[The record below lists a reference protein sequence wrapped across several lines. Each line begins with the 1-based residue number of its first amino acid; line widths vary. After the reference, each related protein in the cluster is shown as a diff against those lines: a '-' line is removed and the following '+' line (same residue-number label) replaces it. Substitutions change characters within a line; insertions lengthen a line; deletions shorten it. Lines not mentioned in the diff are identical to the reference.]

1 MNKVLKSAAAILI
14 AVSMSTISAPAM
26 AAESAPQQIL
36 VGTQPVSDNPSEV
49 PAFLG
54 GDLHGLTTQTLS
66 VDGYGDIVAT
76 IDNDSGEITG
86 TYPDG
91 STKTITAKDGAQALQ
106 AQLNDATPEQVSN
119 LQASMQERVTKE
131 QVCPYVVGLVG
142 AGHSFAWGQVLAM
155 AAVNP
160 GIALL
165 AALGEGA
172 FWVWVSTHC

>member
-1 MNKVLKSAAAILI
+1 MLVAA
-14 AVSMSTISAPAM
+14 SMFTTPAPAM
-26 AAESAPQQIL
+26 AAESAPQQVL
-36 VGTQPVSDNPSEV
+36 TGTQPVSDNPSEI

-54 GDLHGLTTQTLS
+54 GELHGLTTQTLS

-91 STKTITAKDGAQALQ
+91 STKTITARAAAQALQ
-106 AQLNDATPEQVSN
+106 ARLSDATPEQTAN

-131 QVCPYVVGLVG
+131 QVCPYLVGLVG
-142 AGHSFAWGQVLAM
+142 SGHAYAWGQVLAM

-160 GIALL
+160 AIALL

>member
-1 MNKVLKSAAAILI
+1 MLKAVAAISI
-14 AVSMSTISAPAM
+14 AVSMYTVPAQAM
-26 AAESAPQQIL
+26 AAESSPQQTL
-36 VGTQPVSDNPSEV
+36 AGTQPVSDNLSET

-54 GDLHGLTTQTLS
+54 GELHGLTTQTLS

-91 STKTITAKDGAQALQ
+91 STKTITAVDGARVLQ
-106 AQLNDATPEQVSN
+106 DRLSDGTPEQIAN
-119 LQASMQERVTKE
+119 LQVSMQSRISKA

-142 AGHSFAWGQVLAM
+142 TGHAFAWGQVLAL

-160 GIALL
+160 AIALL

>member
-1 MNKVLKSAAAILI
+1 MRKLPKSAAAILI
-14 AVSMSTISAPAM
+14 AVSMSTISVPAM
-26 AAESAPQQIL
+26 AAESAPQQTL
-36 VGTQPVSDNPSEV
+36 TGTQPVSGNPSET

-54 GDLHGLTTQTLS
+54 GELHGLTTQTLS

-91 STKTITAKDGAQALQ
+91 STKTITAKDAAQALQ
-106 AQLNDATPEQVSN
+106 THLNEATPEQIAN

-131 QVCPYVVGLVG
+131 QVCPYIVGLVG
-142 AGHSFAWGQVLAM
+142 TGHAFAWGQVLAM

-160 GIALL
+160 AIALL
-165 AALGEGA
+165 AALGEGV